1 MKKSRCRYKADFAGR
16 HKWSSWLVCVM
27 DIAVISELLLCL
39 TWESR
44 EAYSNEEN
52 EGELREVSEERM
64 ASAGV
69 RERYHP

>member
-1 MKKSRCRYKADFAGR
+1 
-16 HKWSSWLVCVM
+16 M